1 MARNHKSSGKT
12 GKYTKKQKREQYT
25 EEQWLEW
32 ERKRKLQAAQR
43 EYRKDKKK
51 HMKLARVHK
60 GGGTI
65 LPKGDTKASRTLAN
79 NIKSAKDEKKKKNV
93 KLPPTKE
100 TKK

>member
-1 MARNHKSSGKT
+1 MPKPKSSGKT

-51 HMKLARVHK
+51 Q
-60 GGGTI
+60 
-65 LPKGDTKASRTLAN
+65 
-79 NIKSAKDEKKKKNV
+79 IK
-93 KLPPTKE
+93 
-100 TKK
+100 

>member
-1 MARNHKSSGKT
+1 MPKPKSSGKT

-51 HMKLARVHK
+51 QIKLARVQK
-60 GGGTI
+60 SGRNI
-65 LPKGDTKASRTLAN
+65 LAKGDTKASRTLVN
-79 NIKSAKDEKKKKNV
+79 NIKSAKNEKKKKNV
-93 KLPPTKE
+93 KLPPNKE